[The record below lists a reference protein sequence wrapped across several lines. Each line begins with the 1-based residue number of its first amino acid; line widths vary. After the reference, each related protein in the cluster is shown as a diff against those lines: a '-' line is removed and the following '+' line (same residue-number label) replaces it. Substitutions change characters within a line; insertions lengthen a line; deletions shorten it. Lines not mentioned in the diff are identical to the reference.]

1 MSEEP
6 QWWEFIVLVGITLV
20 VMGAVVYFSRK
31 R

>member
-6 QWWEFIVLVGITLV
+6 QWWEFIVLVGITLG
-20 VMGAVVYFSRK
+20 VMGTIIYFSRK

>member
-6 QWWEFIVLVGITLV
+6 KWWEFLVLVGSTAI
-20 VMGAVVYFSRK
+20 VMGTIVYFSRK